1 MAAIQYIEV
10 NGEQRPIASM
20 LRKGTAIAVDLSL
33 AVAIASVCF
42 GIVSWFT
49 PLDDAAAKAPIG
61 VIVVV
66 AMIYLV
72 WGRDRFYSPGR
83 KIFRLQLARLPG
95 NVPGLLGRSVS
106 VHIDFEP
113 PDDKR
118 PTAFSI
124 CLIAAMTI
132 AAGVALAA
140 GLSSTHIFRAVQEYA
155 AAQPSL
161 AARGGR
167 IPELASLPRALLI
180 GKERG
185 FVQVSARWGEEVDVL
200 DFYLTRKQRRW
211 TVVAVEPTK
220 LRQLANYS
228 LGAAPDDIPAMPR

>member
-1 MAAIQYIEV
+1 MALQYIEV
-10 NGEQRPIASM
+10 NGEQRPIATM

-33 AVAIASVCF
+33 AVTIASMCF
-42 GIVSWFT
+42 GLVSWFV
-49 PLDDAAAKAPIG
+49 PLDDPAAKAPIG
-61 VIVVV
+61 VIIAV

-83 KIFRLQLARLPG
+83 NIFRLQLARLPG
-95 NVPGLLGRSVS
+95 VVPGLLGRSVS
-106 VHIDFEP
+106 VHIDAEP

-140 GLSSTHIFRAVQEYA
+140 GLSTTHIFRAVQEHA
-155 AAQPSL
+155 VAQPSL
-161 AARGGR
+161 ASRGGR
-167 IPELASLPRALLI
+167 LPELASLPRALLI

-185 FVQVSARWGEEVDVL
+185 YVQVSARWGDEVDVL
-200 DFYLTRKQRRW
+200 DFFLTRDKRRW
-211 TVVAVEPTK
+211 QVVAVEPTK
-220 LRQLANYS
+220 SRQLANYS
-228 LGAAPDDIPAMPR
+228 LGAAPADMPPVPR